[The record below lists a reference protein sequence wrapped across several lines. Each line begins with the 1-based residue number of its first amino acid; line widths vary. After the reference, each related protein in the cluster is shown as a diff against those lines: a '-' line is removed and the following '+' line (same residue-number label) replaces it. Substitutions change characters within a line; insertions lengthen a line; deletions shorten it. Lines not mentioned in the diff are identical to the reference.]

1 MDGHIYGGILGIEH
15 EIEDKVREKSSTSAA
30 YGLTGQGQAVNS
42 HRTTTEQWRT
52 AEPIHI
58 EYPLV
63 GEETPQSALTSAN

>member
-1 MDGHIYGGILGIEH
+1 LNMGL
-15 EIEDKVREKSSTSAA
+15 KTKCARSSTSAA
-30 YGLTGQGQAVNS
+30 YGLAGQGQAVNN

-63 GEETPQSALTSAN
+63 GEERLDRL